1 VAGGRAST
9 YSWFTASASSD
20 SDSEAPAAAAAFAP
34 ESASTTK
41 QQTPGSRGERK
52 RSERAEIEEEG
63 RRRRAGREGR
73 AGGRSPLP
81 LATAPFSSSLDFFSG
96 DSDAGGG
103 EAGGGEPSPTAA
115 EGEGGGRFWAGIGTA
130 AGWGRVER
138 RRGRADGQARVRGG
152 SCCAGAWGRG
162 WLARG
167 SHWGGGLPAF
177 SSALALCDCEF
188 GSPPGLG
195 SRTRRVES
203 CPGVTGGRGAQ
214 SPKQPLLFRVPCRP
228 SSTGGR
234 RAAAGKLVN
243 DLHLLHA
250 VDLGQQDEA
259 SSLHQT
265 ASYLLT
271 HISQFSRHD
280 VVKTLEREHLT
291 KLRVI

>member
-138 RRGRADGQARVRGG
+138 RREGRQVGLFLQKNRFFTNAPTSLASHGMG
-152 SCCAGAWGRG
+152 SNDCDRSLQVG
-162 WLARG
+162 WFPPDTIPSYAV
-167 SHWGGGLPAF
+167 
-177 SSALALCDCEF
+177 EF
-188 GSPPGLG
+188 Y
-195 SRTRRVES
+195 
-203 CPGVTGGRGAQ
+203 
-214 SPKQPLLFRVPCRP
+214 
-228 SSTGGR
+228 
-234 RAAAGKLVN
+234 
-243 DLHLLHA
+243 
-250 VDLGQQDEA
+250 A
-259 SSLHQT
+259 SS
-265 ASYLLT
+265 
-271 HISQFSRHD
+271 
-280 VVKTLEREHLT
+280 K
-291 KLRVI
+291 

>member
-1 VAGGRAST
+1 VGEQAR
-9 YSWFTASASSD
+9 
-20 SDSEAPAAAAAFAP
+20 
-34 ESASTTK
+34 
-41 QQTPGSRGERK
+41 TPGSRRPRPPTPTPRPPPQQQPSRRNLRAQPNNKPRGREGKGNAVSAPRSRRKDAVDGREGKGERAGAHRCRWPRR
-52 RSERAEIEEEG
+52 RSPPAWTSSPGTRTRAAGRREG
-63 RRRRAGREGR
+63 ASRRRRRRRARAAGASGR
-73 AGGRSPLP
+73 ALGRPRGGVAWS
-81 LATAPFSSSLDFFSG
+81 
-96 DSDAGGG
+96 GG
-103 EAGGGEPSPTAA
+103 EAGRTGRLAC
-115 EGEGGGRFWAGIGTA
+115 GEGVAALGPGGGD
-130 AGWGRVER
+130 GWH
-138 RRGRADGQARVRGG
+138 GG
-152 SCCAGAWGRG
+152 
-162 WLARG
+162 LT
-167 SHWGGGLPAF
+167 GGLPAF